1 MTANTGMRALIKSK
15 PGIGLELQRIPFPSP
30 GAREVLIRV
39 KKAGICGTDVHIYTW
54 DDWAAN
60 RVSLGLTIGHEFM
73 GEVVEV
79 GKCVSGIEVG
89 SRVSGEG
96 HIGCGHCYCCR
107 TGQGHICER
116 VDIIGIDVNGCFAD
130 FLVLPESNVW
140 KLDPTIPDR
149 IGAIHDPLGNA
160 MHTVMVDEVSGR
172 TVLIVGVGTI
182 GLMMVTI
189 ARAAGAMEVFCVD
202 TNPYKLEI
210 AKQLGADLCV
220 NASDHGFEETILS
233 RTNARHGVDVLLE
246 ASGNPVGVKSGLR
259 LLRSGGW
266 AALLGIPPREIS
278 FNLAEEIIFKG
289 ITIYGINGRKMFETW
304 YQCENFLT
312 RQRLNLDP
320 IITHEIPFEEFQS
333 GFELMLAGKAIK
345 VIFDLTGER
354 GGDST

>member
-1 MTANTGMRALIKSK
+1 MGVDNPMRALVKRK
-15 PGIGLELQRIPFPSP
+15 PGTGMEMQRIPIPSP
-30 GAREVLIRV
+30 APREVLIRV

-54 DDWAAN
+54 DDWAAS
-60 RVSLGLTIGHEFM
+60 RVKIGLTIGHEFM

-79 GKCVSGIEVG
+79 GRCVSGIKVG
-89 SRVSGEG
+89 TRVSGEG
-96 HIGCGHCYCCR
+96 HIGCGQCYCCR
-107 TGQGHICER
+107 TGQGHICEK
-116 VDIIGIDVNGCFAD
+116 VDIIGIDVDGCFAD
-130 FLVLPESNVW
+130 YLSLPESNVW
-140 KLDPTIPDR
+140 KLDPKIPDR

-160 MHTVMVDEVSGR
+160 MHTVMVDDVSGR
-172 TVLIVGVGTI
+172 SVLIVGVGTI

-202 TNPYKLEI
+202 TNPYKLQI

-220 NASDHGFEETILS
+220 NANHPGFEEEIRS
-233 RTNARHGVDVLLE
+233 RTDARHGVDVLLE
-246 ASGNPVGVKSGLR
+246 ASGNPAGVKAGLR

-312 RQRLNLDP
+312 RQRLNLDAV
-320 IITHEIPFEEFQS
+320 ITHEIPFEDFET

-345 VIFDLTGER
+345 VLLNLT
-354 GGDST
+354 D